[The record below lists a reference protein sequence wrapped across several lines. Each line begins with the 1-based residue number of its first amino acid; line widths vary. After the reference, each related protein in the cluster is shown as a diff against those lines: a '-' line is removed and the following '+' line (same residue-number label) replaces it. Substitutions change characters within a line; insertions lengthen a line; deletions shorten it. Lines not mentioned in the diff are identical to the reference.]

1 MEPDCSKRARS
12 GWVRTAADLPTRP
25 FTDRILGVATN
36 LSKVSVLTLD
46 YAEVKPRMA
55 RTTKRTY
62 RAVPGSGVR
71 RIWAGGQPSLS
82 GGRLARQGFVYY
94 AFDGWPIRDLA
105 RSFSAELAQELTEAE
120 NEVRR
125 LNDDPPRTQLLE
137 AVARQL
143 LRSEAVASSR
153 IEGFELSHR
162 KLAEAAF
169 DPEDTSL
176 NARAV
181 LGNVRAMDEAIRFA
195 SEQLDLTVTEIR
207 TIHRR
212 LFEGT
217 RDAAI
222 GGVIRNSQNWIGG
235 RDNPWGA
242 RFIPVPEDQ
251 VTRLLDD
258 LCRFA
263 ARDDLSAIAQA
274 AIVHAQFETI
284 HPFIDGNGRTGR
296 ALVHVV
302 LRRRRLTPRL
312 VPPISLILA
321 TWAQTYVGGLTTF
334 RHLEE
339 PDSPQRS
346 SATHE
351 WLQVF
356 ATAANRASADATRYA
371 RDIVEIEGQWRERL
385 GAVRA
390 NSTTDLLLRLLPGVP
405 LLTVQTA
412 ATLTQRSEV
421 AASTA
426 IGRLTDAGVLV
437 QRNIGRHRYRVFEA
451 PDVIGLFTALERSLA
466 SETGDTLSAPPVRR
480 VPRRPS

>member
-1 MEPDCSKRARS
+1 MASVIRCIWEPRFGGVSRRDRGGCSYDAYIPDPLM
-12 GWVRTAADLPTRP
+12 GWDLSIPADLAADIADAEAAIRQLNTGDAAPR
-25 FTDRILGVATN
+25 
-36 LSKVSVLTLD
+36 VSL
-46 YAEVKPRMA
+46 E
-55 RTTKRTY
+55 
-62 RAVPGSGVR
+62 G
-71 RIWAGGQPSLS
+71 
-82 GGRLARQGFVYY
+82 LARF
-94 AFDGWPIRDLA
+94 
-105 RSFSAELAQELTEAE
+105 
-120 NEVRR
+120 
-125 LNDDPPRTQLLE
+125 
-137 AVARQL
+137 L
-143 LRSEAVASSR
+143 LRAESVASSR
-153 IEGFELSHR
+153 IEGIEASPQRLMRAEALLAQGRDAADRAAAEILANISAMADAIDRASSPKRFELEDL
-162 KLAEAAF
+162 LA
-169 DPEDTSL
+169 
-176 NARAV
+176 
-181 LGNVRAMDEAIRFA
+181 
-195 SEQLDLTVTEIR
+195 
-207 TIHRR
+207 IHRR
-212 LFEGT
+212 LMET
-217 RDAAI
+217 SDAAEA
-222 GGVIRNSQNWIGG
+222 GQIRTQQNWIGG
-235 RDNPWGA
+235 NRYNPCSA
-242 RFIPVPEDQ
+242 AFVPPPPDR
-251 VTRLLDD
+251 VTDLLDD
-258 LCRFA
+258 LVA
-263 ARDDLSAIAQA
+263 YLNGDEHPAVVQA

-351 WLQVF
+351 WLHVF

-421 AASTA
+421 AASKA

-466 SETGDTLSAPPVRR
+466 SETGNTASAPPVRR
-480 VPRRPS
+480 VPRRPT